1 MLLGHGNWRP
11 QATLVCGR
19 TLVDKWALESG
30 LRGQTVVNWMATD
43 SSKLTLHEDRL
54 SYTVEDCNSLSRGMF
69 WRNQQT
75 HQFTSQHITAY
86 SPRLAKGEVAPV
98 GH

>member
-54 SYTVEDCNSLSRGMF
+54 SYTVEDCNSLSPGMC
-69 WRNQQT
+69 WRNQKPISLLLNILLP
-75 HQFTSQHITAY
+75 H